1 MPKATPDSEDPGH
14 FRSRCT
20 LQSKDGSLK
29 KRTNSDRST
38 LEYKDIKQIVELMD
52 QHGLTEFEL
61 DRDGDKIT
69 LRRGPAPGQYTATPP
84 QPQGPI
90 PQLQG
95 PVIIPGAPEGNAP
108 AADAAPAE
116 SAQVLPTIDSPMV
129 GSFYRRPAPDD
140 APFIKVGDVVDE
152 DTVVCIVEAMKVMN
166 EVKAEMS
173 GTITKILVED
183 NVSVQYGEALFEIKP
198 S

>member
-1 MPKATPDSEDPGH
+1 MPPDTSAPEDPGH
-14 FRSRCT
+14 FRDRRT
-20 LQSKDGSLK
+20 LQKKGGSRKKSSTSARSK
-29 KRTNSDRST
+29 
-38 LEYKDIKQIVELMD
+38 LEYKEIKQIVELMD

-69 LRRGPAPGQYTATPP
+69 LRRGPAPGQYAAAP
-84 QPQGPI
+84 PQGPI

-95 PVIIPGAPEGNAP
+95 PVIVPPSQTTTG
-108 AADAAPAE
+108 DAEAPAE
-116 SAQVLPTIDSPMV
+116 TLPTINSPMV

-140 APFIKVGDVVDE
+140 GPFVKVGDVVDE
-152 DTVVCIVEAMKVMN
+152 DTVICIVEAMKVMN

-173 GTITKILVED
+173 GTITKVLVED
-183 NVSVQYGEALFEIKP
+183 NVAVQFGEALFEIKP